1 MNIKPHV
8 LHQIAANYIIGRDV
22 DITIK
27 GNNLQVETFQNLL
40 DVSKKLKIFLEQDK
54 SLEEINKILEEKKSL
69 TKEFQDLTG
78 IEWKL

>member
-1 MNIKPHV
+1 M
-8 LHQIAANYIIGRDV
+8 
-22 DITIK
+22 
-27 GNNLQVETFQNLL
+27 
-40 DVSKKLKIFLEQDK
+40 KKLKIFLEQDK